1 MLTEDND
8 PKQKHDEM
16 LLGGHR
22 PGQCSL
28 RRTYLN
34 VYNLIYLPAYG
45 TSKVAWVVAGFEA
58 WFFLRRKCSNSKNF
72 DYSFWVKLRDTRV
85 GI

>member
-34 VYNLIYLPAYG
+34 VYNLILVS
-45 TSKVAWVVAGFEA
+45 TSKVAWVFTDFE
-58 WFFLRRKCSNSKNF
+58 
-72 DYSFWVKLRDTRV
+72 D
-85 GI
+85 